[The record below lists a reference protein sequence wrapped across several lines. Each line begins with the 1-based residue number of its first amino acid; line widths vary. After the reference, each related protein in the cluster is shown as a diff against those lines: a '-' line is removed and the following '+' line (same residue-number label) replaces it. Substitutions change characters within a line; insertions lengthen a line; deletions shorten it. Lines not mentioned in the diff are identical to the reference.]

1 MFPEDVLWWL
11 FLSVFILFGSIFFFS
26 PRLFPED
33 VCSHN
38 AEALLNAIRQ
48 KSSLFDGTSVPALW
62 IKNDSS
68 ITAWASQKENEEN
81 NPQTHD
87 VFVFYDSKNLY
98 LKKDKMGIIG
108 WMCLKVEISEVL
120 RPAQLRAAVQSG
132 FLSQA
137 STLCISFK
145 EIAKTLAWL
154 SLYHWS
160 WDFKISV
167 GGRNLLGMK
176 EAGQVLG

>member
-1 MFPEDVLWWL
+1 MIISFCLYFVW
-11 FLSVFILFGSIFFFS
+11 FYFFS
-26 PRLFPED
+26 PLLFPED

-38 AEALLNAIRQ
+38 AEVLLNAIRQ

-62 IKNDSS
+62 IKNDST
-68 ITAWASQKENEEN
+68 ITAWASQKENEGN

-108 WMCLKVEISEVL
+108 WMCLKVQISEVL

-132 FLSQA
+132 FLSKA
-137 STLCISFK
+137 STHCAQTSRRLQRP
-145 EIAKTLAWL
+145 LL
-154 SLYHWS
+154 
-160 WDFKISV
+160 DFV
-167 GGRNLLGMK
+167 FTT
-176 EAGQVLG
+176 EAVTSK